1 MEEHY
6 ISSTLAE
13 NFSYSRLDVVSVLDK
28 EDPMVLATSY
38 TMYKI
43 GKLSYFWFIFYLE
56 IYDVNLKFSF
66 KTQQW
71 GRKFLYIFVNW
82 LEWLKCVSHFI

>member
-1 MEEHY
+1 MHDIKRDKTENTKVSRVIFAILKIFIARPNYCSNVTVVKSDGMEEHY
-6 ISSTLAE
+6 ISSTPAE

-43 GKLSYFWFIFYLE
+43 GKLSYF
-56 IYDVNLKFSF
+56 
-66 KTQQW
+66 
-71 GRKFLYIFVNW
+71 
-82 LEWLKCVSHFI
+82 